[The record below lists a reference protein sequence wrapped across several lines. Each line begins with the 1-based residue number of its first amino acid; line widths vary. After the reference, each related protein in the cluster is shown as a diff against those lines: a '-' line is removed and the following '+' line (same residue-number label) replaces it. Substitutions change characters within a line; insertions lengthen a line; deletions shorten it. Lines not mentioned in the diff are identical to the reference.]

1 MSARISKLP
10 PMPPALDEH
19 EEGVADEEDEE
30 GAGQDDIGPLPSRSM
45 DPPGSSRFPRKRT
58 SRASD
63 FSAFAPLSAAEHF
76 AQAFEVEVPSHDLL
90 SRVYY
95 TPPKLKAGA
104 DEGPGTV
111 VACHH
116 GAGYSGLSFACL
128 ASAVKDAGEEELGL
142 LAIDARGH
150 GKTALLS
157 TPESGESEPNFS
169 LATLAEDLVELL
181 KTIFPDP
188 SISPTLLMVGHS
200 MGGSVVVSAVPTLLS
215 SGYRI
220 TGVAVLDVVEGTAIE
235 ALPYMHSFLDSRPEG
250 FQSVE
255 EAISWHVSGNT
266 IRNAVSARTSVPSTL
281 VSSPSSSHPWK
292 WRTPLRST
300 APFWD
305 GWYESLSSKF
315 LAVRTARLLILAG
328 AERLD
333 KALMIGQMQG
343 KFQLVVLADVGHMLH
358 EDDPERV
365 AEVLVEFWKRN
376 DRVIAGIKKVGDL

>member
-1 MSARISKLP
+1 
-10 PMPPALDEH
+10 MPPGSEEH
-19 EEGVADEEDEE
+19 EDFEDEE
-30 GAGQDDIGPLPSRSM
+30 GEEGADQDDIGPLPSRSM
-45 DPPGSSRFPRKRT
+45 DSPGSTRFARNRKSRV
-58 SRASD
+58 AD
-63 FSAFAPLSAAEHF
+63 FSAFAPLSAAQHF
-76 AQAFEVEVPSHDLL
+76 AQAFEVNVPTRDLL

-95 TPPKLKAGA
+95 TPPKVNVGA
-104 DEGPGTV
+104 NEGPGTV
-111 VACHH
+111 VVCHH

-128 ASAVKDAGEEELGL
+128 ASAVKDAGEEELGF
-142 LAIDARGH
+142 LAFDARGH
-150 GKTALLS
+150 GKTTLLS
-157 TPESGESEPNFS
+157 SAESGEPEPVDFS
-169 LATLAEDLVELL
+169 LATLAEDLVGLL
-181 KTIFPDP
+181 KTVFPDP

-200 MGGSVVVSAVPTLLS
+200 MGGSVVVSAVPILLS

-220 TGVAVLDVVEGTAIE
+220 VGAAVLDVVEGTAVE
-235 ALPYMHSFLDSRPEG
+235 ALPFMHSFLDKRPEG

-281 VSSPSSSHPWK
+281 VASPSSDPAWR

-305 GWYESLSSKF
+305 GWYGGLSSKF

-333 KALMIGQMQG
+333 KTLMIGQMQG
-343 KFQLVVLADVGHMLH
+343 KFQLVVLGDVGHMLH